1 MNLRRARATQIV
13 MADEISLSLFILFL
27 SLGMGGGLYEALA
40 VYPNW
45 KHDPTPQNF
54 SQKLKDSGQM
64 LAGRRFW
71 PLVSPMTT
79 LLAIVNI
86 FLARQALGLLR
97 TVWLAAAIV
106 VILKS
111 IATYT
116 YFVPTMMG
124 KLMKAETMRPEELIQ
139 TVNRWTTLSPL
150 RLFLELFAWI
160 TAVWAWSLLGR
171 A

>member
-1 MNLRRARATQIV
+1 MLSQI
-13 MADEISLSLFILFL
+13 ALSLFIFFL
-27 SLGMGGGLYEALA
+27 SIGMGGGLYEVLA

-45 KHDPTPQNF
+45 KKDPTPPNF

-71 PLVSPMTT
+71 PLVSPMTM
-79 LLAIVNI
+79 LLAVLNV
-86 FLARQALGLLR
+86 FVARQATDLLR
-97 TVWLAAAIV
+97 TVWLAAAIA
-106 VILKS
+106 VIVKS

-124 KLMKAETMRPEELIQ
+124 KLMKSETMKPDVLVR

-150 RLFLELFAWI
+150 RLILELFAWI